1 MVKLSELTSF
11 TENFA
16 STFGEMRDI
25 LQVIHIAEN
34 NHYWLISNVLYSYF
48 IPTIYLIK

>member
-11 TENFA
+11 IWNFA
-16 STFGEMRDI
+16 STFEMRNI
-25 LQVIHIAEN
+25 LQVIHTTGN